1 MNGNALS
8 QIDTFVVLML
18 ENRSFDHLLGW
29 LYASANNTS
38 PAGQAFD
45 GLTGQESNPGSDG
58 SPVQVFRITSATANA
73 AFMPGA
79 DPGEGYAAMN
89 DQLYGGITAPASQP
103 AVANQGFVKDFAY
116 TLGWQAKE
124 KGWTILAGTTE
135 TNIMGCYDPTM
146 VPVLSAL
153 ASGFAVCDQWFCSV
167 PTETLPNR
175 AFVHAATSQGHL
187 KDRDSP
193 YTAPTIFGAL
203 TAANVAWRIFGY
215 AATPLTKSDF
225 PDVQQA
231 PDANFGVFTDF
242 QTAAAAGTLPAY
254 SFLEPDWS
262 GAGQNDQHPVSDIA
276 AGEQLI
282 YQVYQALKSGPKWA
296 STLLVVTYDES
307 GGLFDHVAPPWT
319 ATPPGDGSVGELGFG
334 FNRFGPRVPAV
345 LVSPLIAAG
354 TVFRPSAGGPPHDHT
369 VILKTLENRYGLK
382 PLTQRDAAASDLSG
396 VLTLATARTDDPLAG
411 VTPPALS
418 PPTAAA
424 NQPTHLQLIQAALA
438 ADLPAPGEARTA
450 PAPQLATAA
459 DYDRYIAQREAGW
472 KAVRSRGPAG
482 R

>member
-79 DPGEGYAAMN
+79 DPGEGFAAMN
-89 DQLYGGITAPASQP
+89 DQLYGSITAPASQP
-103 AVANQGFVKDFAY
+103 AVSNQGFVKDFAY

-124 KGWTILAGTTE
+124 TGWTILPGTVE
-135 TNIMGCYDPTM
+135 ANIMGCYDPTM

-153 ASGFAVCDQWFCSV
+153 AQGFAVCDRWFCSV

-175 AFVHAATSQGHL
+175 AFAHAATSQGHL

-193 YTAPTIFGAL
+193 YTAPTIYGAL
-203 TAANVAWRIFGY
+203 TAANVTWKIFGY
-215 AATPLTKSDF
+215 SSTPLTRSDF

-231 PDANFGVFTDF
+231 PEANFGLFTDF
-242 QTAAAAGTLPAY
+242 QAAAATGALPAY

-262 GAGQNDQHPVSDIA
+262 GAGQNDQNPVSDIA
-276 AGEQLI
+276 AGEKLI
-282 YQVYQALKSGPKWA
+282 YDTYQALRGGPKWA
-296 STLLVVTYDES
+296 STLLIVTYDES
-307 GGLFDHVAPPWT
+307 GGLFDHVAPPWN
-319 ATPPGDGSVGELGFG
+319 APPPGDGSVGELGFG
-334 FNRFGPRVPAV
+334 FDRFGPRVPVV

-354 TVFRPSAGGPPHDHT
+354 TVFRAPDGAQPHDHT
-369 VILKTLENRYGLK
+369 VILKTLETRYGLK
-382 PLTQRDAAASDLSG
+382 PLTQRDAGATDLSG
-396 VLTLATARTDDPLAG
+396 VLTLAAPRTDDPLVG
-411 VTPPALS
+411 VTPPPLS
-418 PPTAAA
+418 PPSPAADK
-424 NQPTHLQLIQAALA
+424 PTHLQMIQAALV
-438 ADLPAPGEARTA
+438 ADLPAPGEARAIPA
-450 PAPQLATAA
+450 PALATST
-459 DYDRYIAQREAGW
+459 DYDRFIAQREAAW
-472 KAVRSRGPAG
+472 RAVKSTRPAG